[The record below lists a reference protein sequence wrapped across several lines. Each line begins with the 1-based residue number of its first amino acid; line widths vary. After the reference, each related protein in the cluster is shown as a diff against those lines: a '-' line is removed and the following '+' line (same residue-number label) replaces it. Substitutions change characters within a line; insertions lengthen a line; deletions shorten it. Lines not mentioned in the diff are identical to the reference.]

1 MMIPGEWYVC
11 DDGETRPVFRGEV
24 RAADRSW
31 VPTEFLAD
39 TGADQTT
46 LTTLVWSALGL
57 ESAGDA
63 GRVSGLGGLAS
74 ATLVESA
81 LRLYD
86 TSGRPVVINT
96 PFLALTDPSA
106 LDMSVLGRDLMNL
119 FALIVDR
126 PGKRVCLLGQNH
138 SYRVVEAGGP

>member
-1 MMIPGEWYVC
+1 MLIPGEWYVC
-11 DDGETRPVFRGEV
+11 DDGETRPIFRGEV

-31 VPTEFLAD
+31 VPAEFLAD

-46 LTTLVWSALGL
+46 LTMLVWSALGL
-57 ESAGDA
+57 EPAAGA
-63 GRVSGLGGLAS
+63 GRVSGLGGAAS
-74 ATLVESA
+74 AVVVESA
-81 LRLYD
+81 LRLFD
-86 TSGRPVVINT
+86 TAERPIVINA

-106 LDMSVLGRDLMNL
+106 LDMSVLGRDLTNL

-126 PGKRVCLLGQNH
+126 PGDRVCLLGQTH